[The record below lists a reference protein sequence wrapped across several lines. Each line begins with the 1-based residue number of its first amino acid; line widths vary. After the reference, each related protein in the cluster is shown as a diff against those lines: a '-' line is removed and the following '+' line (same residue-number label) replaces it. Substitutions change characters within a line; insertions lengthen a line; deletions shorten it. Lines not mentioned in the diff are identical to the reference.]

1 MLIPI
6 SFMKV
11 EAKSFTINEL
21 VGKFND
27 IGTIQAQVYGK
38 MAATI
43 DSDNKKIKLDI
54 LFKTGESI
62 NVFSDNLG
70 KKFHL
75 LDSHTTNNCCIC
87 SN

>member
-1 MLIPI
+1 MGKKFVDLANLKSNLEKSI
-6 SFMKV
+6 SDK
-11 EAKSFTINEL
+11 EC
-21 VGKFND
+21 FND
-27 IGTIQAQVYGK
+27 IFNCLVDKIIVYK
-38 MAATI
+38 EN
-43 DSDNKKIKLDI
+43 SDNKKIKLDI